1 MNMKHLV
8 HYELIGFA
16 VFKYQQLEILKGME
30 GQWLFFKMLKVVNF
44 GNFLRKVRKRLVYFP
59 ILEREIYWPD
69 LLISSANYFFFLK
82 QKIVFS
88 RSHEIFPKQIDMQKS
103 KNLCFCLVLNKNR
116 EEWAILCMLDHV
128 CNRVFV

>member
-44 GNFLRKVRKRLVYFP
+44 GNFLRKIRKRLVYFP

-88 RSHEIFPKQIDMQKS
+88 RSHEIF
-103 KNLCFCLVLNKNR
+103 LNKLICKNPK
-116 EEWAILCMLDHV
+116 IC
-128 CNRVFV
+128 VFVWF